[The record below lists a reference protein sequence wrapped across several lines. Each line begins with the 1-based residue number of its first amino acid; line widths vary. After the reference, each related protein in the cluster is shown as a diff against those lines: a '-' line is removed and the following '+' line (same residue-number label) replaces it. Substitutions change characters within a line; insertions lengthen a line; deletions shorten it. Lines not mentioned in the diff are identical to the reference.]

1 VRDEVPS
8 SYVGVRALL
17 NRWAAKLTPFI
28 EVVRHPY
35 EEPYH
40 VNLVVTASNGA
51 QSAGLEIY
59 ANAADLSTFARALR
73 EVPDRAPEAVW
84 ELGSERP
91 EDNFAFYFRLRAHQ
105 TSKTGQWAVEVRL
118 NNNLLPPAR
127 MSSEFSITAVPAD
140 LDRLAALFEQ
150 FGHLEHRK
158 LRWCVT
164 SGELQV

>member
-1 VRDEVPS
+1 
-8 SYVGVRALL
+8 
-17 NRWAAKLTPFI
+17 
-28 EVVRHPY
+28 VRHPY

-40 VNLVVTASNGA
+40 VNLVVTASNGL

-59 ANAADLSTFARALR
+59 ANATDLGTFAAALR
-73 EVPDRAPEAVW
+73 GVPGRSTEALW

-105 TSKTGQWAVEVRL
+105 TSKTGQCVVEVRL
-118 NNNLLPPAR
+118 SNNRPPPDR
-127 MSSEFSITAVPAD
+127 MISEFSIPALPAD
-140 LDRLAALFEQ
+140 LDRLADLFDR
-150 FGHLEHRK
+150 FGQLEHRK